1 MKILKMKKVMK
12 GIFLVLIGLIM
23 FSCGGKKETAK
34 TERVFVI
41 GTNAEYPPFEYLEN
55 GKIVGLDPDIIE
67 AIFQKLGYQYKWA
80 NMEFGGLISALQT
93 GKIDVVIAGMSIT
106 PERAKMVHFTDP
118 YLTSNVAIITNKTA
132 PIKGMDDLENKK
144 YGAELGTT
152 KEATA
157 KSIAG
162 TTVVPYQN
170 NTSALLALKNNQIDG
185 IVLDESVAYEYVKNN
200 SELSLVGVLEGEPK
214 AIALSKDDK
223 DYDKINAALLELIKD
238 GTIENLKK
246 KYNVN

>member
-1 MKILKMKKVMK
+1 MKKMLK
-12 GIFLVLIGLIM
+12 GIFIGLIVLIV
-23 FSCGGKKETAK
+23 FSCGKKEQNNK
-34 TERVFVI
+34 EVNEKVFVI

-67 AIFQKLGYQYKWA
+67 AIFQKLGYKYKWV

-106 PERAKMVHFTDP
+106 PERAKMVQFTSP
-118 YLTSNVAIITNKTA
+118 YLTSKVAFITNKKN

-152 KEATA
+152 KENTA
-157 KSIAG
+157 KKIHGS
-162 TTVVPYQN
+162 TVVPFQN

-185 IVLDESVAYEYVKNN
+185 IVLDESVADEYVKNN
-200 SELSLVGVLEGEPK
+200 PDLILVGILEGEPK
-214 AIALSKDDK
+214 AIALSKNEK
-223 DYDKINAALLELIKD
+223 EYEKINEVLIQLVND
-238 GTIENLKK
+238 GTIEKLKE
-246 KYNVN
+246 KYKVK